1 VVFSISHI
9 PEGLF
14 LPTFM
19 TCTPDGGLFWGGNK
33 LLALA
38 EGGKDNNQRLLRWM
52 FFGRFENQNLRRF
65 ENE

>member
-1 VVFSISHI
+1 
-9 PEGLF
+9 
-14 LPTFM
+14 
-19 TCTPDGGLFWGGNK
+19 